1 VNEFRIGEGDR
12 ADIPAPER
20 KVAHTAT
27 QAADQSNALVKIGRA
42 TVRDSVVGMVDT
54 STDPTYRLFVA
65 IKEAE
70 LKNLSN
76 QLREDTAEVHL
87 RGAFMENGPMAVDG
101 TFRPEKNGP
110 DFDLAVRIEDTD
122 LQTLNDLL
130 RAYGGFDVAGGRF
143 FFYSEL
149 HVRNGEVRGYVKPIF
164 KDIDVYSSG
173 QDADKPV
180 LRKVYEGL
188 VGGVANLFENRGEE
202 QVATETEVRGRI
214 GGDVRSS
221 TWQIVLGLVRN
232 AFFQAVLPGLDR
244 EIRTARRR

>member
-1 VNEFRIGEGDR
+1 
-12 ADIPAPER
+12 
-20 KVAHTAT
+20 
-27 QAADQSNALVKIGRA
+27 
-42 TVRDSVVGMVDT
+42 M
-54 STDPTYRLFVA
+54 
-65 IKEAE
+65 
-70 LKNLSN
+70 
-76 QLREDTAEVHL
+76 
-87 RGAFMENGPMAVDG
+87 
-101 TFRPEKNGP
+101 
-110 DFDLAVRIEDTD
+110 
-122 LQTLNDLL
+122 
-130 RAYGGFDVAGGRF
+130 
-143 FFYSEL
+143 
-149 HVRNGEVRGYVKPIF
+149 KPIF